1 MWRDTFFC
9 GHSFPETSRNGCHER
24 ALRRRQKTRRD
35 DGRHRVKEGRHL
47 RRRRRRRRRRRE
59 RQREREKTNFE
70 SATGRDARERPRET
84 NDVAS
89 LRISIV
95 VPTEKGGAFFSLFW
109 EGTKPT
115 QGINQN
121 ASLSRLA
128 PQRAEE
134 QTQKKYEGSRKGRE
148 TPENGV
154 DR

>member
-47 RRRRRRRRRRRE
+47 RRRRRRRRRE

-89 LRISIV
+89 LRISS
-95 VPTEKGGAFFSLFW
+95 PHRKRGGVFFSLL
-109 EGTKPT
+109 GGDKTHPRHQSKR
-115 QGINQN
+115 
-121 ASLSRLA
+121 LSVS
-128 PQRAEE
+128 PRAAKSGR
-134 QTQKKYEGSRKGRE
+134 TDAKKI
-148 TPENGV
+148 
-154 DR
+154 